1 MSDQINPTS
10 EEQEVTE
17 EVTTP
22 RVDTPSA
29 SDQPETDGN
38 PANANTEAV
47 DIEAVDT
54 DVADNVV
61 VDDTDSD
68 SANGSDNT
76 NASDDVVSS
85 VSNENAA
92 DATAEAPANANYSV
106 AGSADDG
113 DDSDGD
119 DNIDE
124 DDEDVVEGPAEYVQR
139 EKSGRGRRI
148 GGDVRPD
155 DVDYKNIPLLSRF
168 LDRRGRILSRRKTRV
183 SAKVQ
188 RRIVQAIKRAR
199 HLALLPYTA
208 DQTRIVRSKRR

>member
-10 EEQEVTE
+10 EEQDEAE
-17 EVTTP
+17 EVTIP
-22 RVDTPSA
+22 RVPA
-29 SDQPETDGN
+29 LNAGN
-38 PANANTEAV
+38 LYE
-47 DIEAVDT
+47 DD
-54 DVADNVV
+54 DNDY
-61 VDDTDSD
+61 DDDD
-68 SANGSDNT
+68 GSD
-76 NASDDVVSS
+76 
-85 VSNENAA
+85 
-92 DATAEAPANANYSV
+92 
-106 AGSADDG
+106 DDG
-113 DDSDGD
+113 DDDSDDEGD
-119 DNIDE
+119 DN
-124 DDEDVVEGPAEYVQR
+124 VVEGPAEYVQR

-148 GGDVRPD
+148 GGDVRPE